1 MAGISWKAAWFEAP
15 NDQAVRRKRSAA

>member
-1 MAGISWKAAWFEAP
+1 LNAQFDFIAP